1 MTISEIAKLAGVSN
15 TAVSRYLNHGYLSA
29 EKREAIA
36 RVIAETGYRPSVQA
50 QVLRTGKTKTIGII
64 LPKLDSYSIS
74 NVVSGII
81 GVLEEKGYHTLL
93 VDTFNDPAKELESL
107 DTLHEQRVDGV
118 ILIATV
124 FTPQHHTALQ
134 NCTVPVVIVGQQ
146 FGGYSCVYH
155 DDYNAIYT
163 LTQLVLQK
171 GCRRLGYLGARMD
184 DRAVGQERHRAY
196 CDAVKAAGLEEQAGH
211 TCIANFSI
219 ESGEEQAR
227 RLWEAYGPLDAI
239 LCATSRMAVG
249 ALQYLRSI
257 GKRVPEDVML
267 TGQGDSTLCRV
278 CTPSITSV
286 RYAYEES
293 GRIAAEMLL
302 EKLNDPSLVAREIKL
317 SCTLVERESTQ
328 RKYSNSTF

>member
-64 LPKLDSYSIS
+64 LPKIDSYSIS
-74 NVVSGII
+74 NVVAGII
-81 GVLEEKGYHTLL
+81 GVLEKSGYQTLL
-93 VDTFNDPAKELESL
+93 ADTFNNPEKELESL
-107 DTLHEQRVDGV
+107 NIFNEQRVDGV

-124 FTPQHHTALQ
+124 FTPRHHAALQ
-134 NCTVPVVIVGQQ
+134 NCKVPVVIVGQQ
-146 FGGYSCVYH
+146 LNGYSCVYH
-155 DDYNAIYT
+155 DDYNATYE
-163 LTQLVLQK
+163 LTQLVIRK
-171 GCRRLGYLGARMD
+171 GGRRLGYLGARMD

-196 CDAVKAAGLEEQAGH
+196 CDAVKAAGLEEQAEH
-211 TCIANFSI
+211 TVVASFSI

-227 RLWEAYGPLDAI
+227 QLWETYGLLDAVV
-239 LCATSRMAVG
+239 CATSRMAVG

-257 GKRVPEDVML
+257 GKRVPQDVML

-278 CTPSITSV
+278 CSPSITSV

-293 GRIAAEMLL
+293 GKIAAEMLL
-302 EKLNDPSLVAREIKL
+302 EKLDSPSLVARETKL
-317 SCTLVERESTQ
+317 GYTLIERESTA
-328 RKYSNSTF
+328 RK

>member
-64 LPKLDSYSIS
+64 LPKIDSYSIS
-74 NVVSGII
+74 NVVAGII
-81 GVLEEKGYHTLL
+81 GVLEKSGYQTLL
-93 VDTFNDPAKELESL
+93 ADTFNNPEKELESL
-107 DTLHEQRVDGV
+107 NIFNEQRVDGV

-124 FTPQHHTALQ
+124 FTPRHHAALQ
-134 NCTVPVVIVGQQ
+134 NCKVPVVIVGQQ
-146 FGGYSCVYH
+146 LNGYSCVYH
-155 DDYNAIYT
+155 DDYNAIYE
-163 LTQLVLQK
+163 LTQLVIRK
-171 GCRRLGYLGARMD
+171 GGRRLGYLGARMD

-196 CDAVKAAGLEEQAGH
+196 CDAVKAAGLEEQAEH
-211 TCIANFSI
+211 AVVASFSI
-219 ESGEEQAR
+219 ESGEKQAR
-227 RLWEAYGPLDAI
+227 QLWETYGPLDAVV
-239 LCATSRMAVG
+239 CATSRMAVG

-257 GKRVPEDVML
+257 GKRVPQDVML

-278 CTPSITSV
+278 CSPSITSV

-293 GRIAAEMLL
+293 GKIAAEMLL
-302 EKLNDPSLVAREIKL
+302 EKLDSPSLVARETKL
-317 SCTLVERESTQ
+317 GYTLIERESTA
-328 RKYSNSTF
+328 RK

>member
-1 MTISEIAKLAGVSN
+1 M
-15 TAVSRYLNHGYLSA
+15 
-29 EKREAIA
+29 
-36 RVIAETGYRPSVQA
+36 QA

-293 GRIAAEMLL
+293 GRIAAGMLL

-317 SCTLVERESTQ
+317 GCTLVERESTQ

>member
-64 LPKLDSYSIS
+64 LPKIDSYSIS
-74 NVVSGII
+74 NVVAGII
-81 GVLEEKGYHTLL
+81 GVLEKSGYQTLL
-93 VDTFNDPAKELESL
+93 ADTFNNPEKELESL
-107 DTLHEQRVDGV
+107 NIFNEQRVDGV

-124 FTPQHHTALQ
+124 FTPRHHAALQ
-134 NCTVPVVIVGQQ
+134 NCKVPVVIVGQQ
-146 FGGYSCVYH
+146 LNGYSCVYH
-155 DDYNAIYT
+155 DDYNAIYE
-163 LTQLVLQK
+163 LTQLVIRK
-171 GCRRLGYLGARMD
+171 GGRRLGYLGARMD

-196 CDAVKAAGLEEQAGH
+196 CDAVKAAGLEEQAEH
-211 TCIANFSI
+211 TVVANFSI

-227 RLWEAYGPLDAI
+227 QLWETYGPLDAVV
-239 LCATSRMAVG
+239 CATSRMAVG

-257 GKRVPEDVML
+257 GKRVPQDVML

-278 CTPSITSV
+278 CSPSITSV

-293 GRIAAEMLL
+293 GKIAAEMLL
-302 EKLNDPSLVAREIKL
+302 EKLDSPSLVARETKL
-317 SCTLVERESTQ
+317 GYTLIERESTA
-328 RKYSNSTF
+328 RK